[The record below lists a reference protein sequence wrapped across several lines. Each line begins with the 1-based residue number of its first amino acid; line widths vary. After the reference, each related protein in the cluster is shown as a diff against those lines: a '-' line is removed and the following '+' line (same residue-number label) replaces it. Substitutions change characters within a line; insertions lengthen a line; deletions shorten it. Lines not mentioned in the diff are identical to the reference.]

1 MQALLGRRALGVAA
15 ASALARPY
23 STHAEAVAWP
33 NRPVRLVVGYPAG
46 GSTDI
51 CARILAEDFRTRLPQ
66 PIVVENRIGANGSL
80 GAAYVAAATDG
91 HTLLVSNT
99 STMTVNH
106 LLYRDTRYD
115 PLRDLLPIA
124 TITISPFVLV
134 INSRNP
140 RTQGVN
146 TLQDLIALS
155 RRQPGQVTYASAGV
169 GNLQHLHMEQLLA
182 AAGVQMLHV
191 PYRGSSLATNA
202 MVAGE
207 VDVLLD
213 TPTTGGPL
221 IQAGSFTALA
231 TTGETRWRELPDV
244 PTVKEAGYPE
254 FVAVFWNGLIGPA
267 NIPPELVHRLYAL
280 MQSTAASPTAR
291 PPLLAQGDIFVLDP
305 TRFRE
310 RVVADIERNAAV
322 IKASGIEMQ

>member
-1 MQALLGRRALGVAA
+1 MQAFLGRRALGVAA
-15 ASALARPY
+15 ASALARPH
-23 STHAEAVAWP
+23 SIHAETVAWP

-80 GAAYVAAATDG
+80 GAAYVASATDG

-267 NIPPELVHRLYAL
+267 NIPLELVNRLHAL

-305 TRFRE
+305 AHFRS
-310 RVVADIERNAAV
+310 RIVADIERNAAA